1 MADERLAFETVA
13 RLAALIERREVSPV
27 TLVEAYLERIDRLD
41 DRLHAYITVCGES
54 ALAEAR
60 AAEDEITRGQYRGPL
75 HGIPIGLKDQFYT
88 KGVRTTGGSSIHA
101 DLVPDEDATIVKR
114 LKDAGAIILGKQN
127 MAEFAMGGTRRHP
140 YGNPRNPW
148 GLERI
153 PGHSSSG
160 SGVAVSASMCAAAI
174 GEDTGGSGRFP
185 AAACGISA
193 IRPTYG
199 RVSRHGTFPV
209 SWSMDCASPMAR
221 TAEDCALL
229 LEAIA
234 GHDPRDP
241 MSSAR
246 PVPRYARELRSD
258 IGDLRVGVVRE
269 LMPPE
274 SADAGVRDAFEA
286 GVGVFER
293 LAASVEEVS
302 IPLIGLAAPIFVAIC
317 DTDGAHVHFDSIRE
331 RPHDYDSATRARLM
345 SASLVSAGLY
355 NMAQRARGLLRGQMM
370 AALEKVDVLLSPMS
384 FGPPPTIAGESSVFK
399 SKEDVIARQFGSRSF
414 TTPHS
419 LAALPAMTAPCGFNS
434 VGTPVGLHIAGR
446 PFDEQTV
453 LNAGFGFQSATD
465 WHERRPEL

>member
-1 MADERLAFETVA
+1 MADETLAFETVA
-13 RLAALIERREVSPV
+13 RLASLIERREVSPV
-27 TLVEAYLERIDRLD
+27 ALVEAYLARIDRLNK
-41 DRLHAYITVCGES
+41 RVHAYITVCGES

-60 AAEDEITRGQYRGPL
+60 TAEEEIASGRYRGPL

-88 KGVRTTGGSSIHA
+88 KGVRTTGGSTIHA
-101 DLVPDEDATIVKR
+101 DMIPDEDATIVAR
-114 LKDAGAIILGKQN
+114 LKDAGAIVLGKQN
-127 MAEFAMGGTRRHP
+127 MAEFAMGGTRKHP

-148 GLERI
+148 DLERI

-209 SWSMDCASPMAR
+209 SWSMDCASPMGR

-229 LEAIA
+229 LETVA
-234 GHDPRDP
+234 GRDPRDST
-241 MSSAR
+241 SSAR
-246 PVPRYARELRSD
+246 PVPRYASALS
-258 IGDLRVGVVRE
+258 GDLGELRVGVVKE
-269 LMPPE
+269 LEPPT
-274 SADAGVRDAFEA
+274 SADAGARAAFA
-286 GVGVFER
+286 DGVGVFAR

-331 RPHDYDSATRARLM
+331 RPRDYDSATRARLM
-345 SASLVSAGLY
+345 AASLVPAGLY
-355 NMAQRARGLLRGQMM
+355 NVAQRARGLLRGQMM
-370 AALEKVDVLLSPMS
+370 AALEQVDVLVSPMS
-384 FGPPPTIAGESSVFK
+384 FGPTPTLVGEGAVFK

-414 TTPHS
+414 TTPQS
-419 LAALPAMTAPCGFNS
+419 LAGLPALTVPCGFNS
-434 VGTPVGLHIAGR
+434 VGTPVGLQISGR

-453 LNAGFGFQSATD
+453 LDAGFAFQSATD

>member
-1 MADERLAFETVA
+1 MADEELAFETVA
-13 RLAALIERREVSPV
+13 RLASLIERREVSPV
-27 TLVEAYLERIDRLD
+27 ALVEAYLGRIDRLD
-41 DRLHAYITVCGES
+41 DRLQAYITVCRES
-54 ALAEAR
+54 ALAEGR
-60 AAEDEITRGQYRGPL
+60 TAEQEIASGRYRGPL
-75 HGIPIGLKDQFYT
+75 HGVPIGLKDQFYT
-88 KGVRTTGGSSIHA
+88 KGVRTTGGTRIHA
-101 DLVPDEDATIVKR
+101 GLVPDEDATIVRR
-114 LKDAGAIILGKQN
+114 LKDAGAIVLGKNN
-127 MAEFAMGGTRRHP
+127 MAEFAMGGTRKHP

-148 GLERI
+148 DLERI

-160 SGVAVSASMCAAAI
+160 SGVAVSASMCAGAI
-174 GEDTGGSGRFP
+174 GEDTGGSGRIP

-193 IRPTYG
+193 IRPTHG
-199 RVSRHGTFPV
+199 RISRHGTFPV

-221 TAEDCALL
+221 TVEDCALL
-229 LEAIA
+229 LETIA

-241 MSSAR
+241 TTSLL
-246 PVPRYARELRSD
+246 PVPHYASALRSD
-258 IGDLRVGVVRE
+258 ISDLRVGVVRE

-274 SADAGVRDAFEA
+274 SADAGVRAAFEG
-286 GVGVFER
+286 GVGVFEN

-355 NMAQRARGLLRGQMM
+355 NVAQRARGLLRSQVM
-370 AALEKVDVLLSPMS
+370 AALEGVDVLISPMS
-384 FGPPPTIAGESSVFK
+384 NGPPPTLAGEGSVFQ

-419 LAALPAMTAPCGFNS
+419 LAALPAMTVPCGFNS

-446 PFDEQTV
+446 PFEEQTV
-453 LNAGFGFQSATD
+453 LDAGFAFQSVTD
-465 WHERRPEL
+465 WHERRPAL

>member
-1 MADERLAFETVA
+1 MADETLTFETVA
-13 RLAALIERREVSPV
+13 RLASLIERREVSPV
-27 TLVEAYLERIDRLD
+27 ALVEAYLERIDRLNN
-41 DRLHAYITVCGES
+41 RVHAYITVCGES

-60 AAEDEITRGQYRGPL
+60 AAEEEIDSGRYRGPL

-88 KGVRTTGGSSIHA
+88 KGVRTTGGSAIHA
-101 DLVPDEDATIVKR
+101 DLVPEEDATIVAR
-114 LKDAGAIILGKQN
+114 LKGAGAIILGKQN
-127 MAEFAMGGTRRHP
+127 MAEFAMGGTRKHP

-148 GLERI
+148 DLERI

-160 SGVAVSASMCAAAI
+160 SGVAVAASMCAAAI

-185 AAACGISA
+185 AATCGISA

-234 GHDPRDP
+234 GRDPRDST
-241 MSSAR
+241 SSAV
-246 PVPRYARELRSD
+246 PVPRYASALRSD
-258 IGDLRVGVVRE
+258 IGDLRVGVAKE
-269 LMPPE
+269 LEPPT
-274 SADAGVRDAFEA
+274 SADAGVRAAFAE
-286 GVGVFER
+286 GVRVFEG
-293 LAASVEEVS
+293 LAGSVEEVS

-345 SASLVSAGLY
+345 AASLVSAGLY
-355 NMAQRARGLLRGQMM
+355 NVAQRARGLLRGQMM
-370 AALEKVDVLLSPMS
+370 AALERVDVLVSPMS
-384 FGPPPTIAGESSVFK
+384 FGPTPTLAGEGAVFK

-414 TTPHS
+414 TTPQS
-419 LAALPAMTAPCGFNS
+419 LAGLPVLTVPCGFNS
-434 VGTPVGLHIAGR
+434 VGTPVGLQISGR

-453 LNAGFGFQSATD
+453 LDAGFAFQSATD

>member
-1 MADERLAFETVA
+1 MADEMLVFETVA
-13 RLAALIERREVSPV
+13 RLASLIERREVSPV
-27 TLVEAYLERIDRLD
+27 ALVEAYLERIERLNDRV
-41 DRLHAYITVCGES
+41 HAYITVCGES

-60 AAEDEITRGQYRGPL
+60 EAEREITSGRYRGPL

-88 KGVRTTGGSSIHA
+88 RGVRTTGGSSIHS
-101 DLVPDEDATIVKR
+101 DLIPDEDATIVER
-114 LKDAGAIILGKQN
+114 LKDAGAIMLGKHN
-127 MAEFAMGGTRRHP
+127 MAEFAMGGTREHP

-148 GLERI
+148 DLERI

-174 GEDTGGSGRFP
+174 GEDTGGSGRIP
-185 AAACGISA
+185 AAACGITA

-199 RVSRHGTFPV
+199 RISRHGTFPV
-209 SWSMDCASPMAR
+209 SWSLDCASPMAR

-229 LEAIA
+229 LETIA

-241 MSSAR
+241 TSSTL
-246 PVPRYARELRSD
+246 PVPRYASELRSD
-258 IGDLRVGVVRE
+258 IGKLRVGVVRE
-269 LMPPE
+269 LIPPDL
-274 SADAGVRDAFEA
+274 ADAGVRAAFAE
-286 GVGVFER
+286 GVSVFEQ

-317 DTDGAHVHFDSIRE
+317 DTDGAHVHFDSIRQ
-331 RPHDYDSATRARLM
+331 RPDDYDSATRARLM

-355 NMAQRARGLLRGQMM
+355 NVAQRARGLLRGQMI
-370 AALEKVDVLLSPMS
+370 AALERVDVLLSPMS
-384 FGPPPTIAGESSVFK
+384 NGPTPTLASEGAVFT

-419 LAALPAMTAPCGFNS
+419 LAALPAMTVPCGFNS

-453 LNAGFGFQSATD
+453 LNAGFAFQSATD
-465 WHERRPEL
+465 WHERRPDL